1 MLRTLPREGDSQ
13 REKAKRKRNG
23 STVSGHWSSHTLLAL
38 LCISHLDQLSLDDAV
53 LADDLLVE
61 AGAEF
66 GGALL
71 GFEVDVD
78 DAEALVI
85 SVGPLVVIEQ
95 TPDEVTFHGDA
106 LRDGAME
113 LAERSEERR
122 G

>member
-1 MLRTLPREGDSQ
+1 MRGKPRGAAQ
-13 REKAKRKRNG
+13 
-23 STVSGHWSSHTLLAL
+23 TLLCSTMVICGGDAEW
-38 LCISHLDQLSLDDAV
+38 LDDAV

-66 GGALL
+66 GCALL

-113 LAERSEERR
+113 LAEVVAQVDRKSTRL
-122 G
+122 